1 MKAFG
6 KQGTTLASI
15 GLVLGAAAAVTTL
28 DGCDGEN
35 GICGPCGSVATGQL
49 SISGDARLDGFF
61 AALADLQAATGS
73 ISADFDANIVA
84 LAEVYGMVEAG
95 ADVQVDAAF
104 VDQLIGTIRA
114 DINANISG
122 GVSIEYVPARCQ
134 ASLNVAVE
142 AQASCEANAGCE
154 CEVEVDPGEVAV
166 SCEGTCQGSCS
177 AGCEGDISCRAP
189 SAGFQCD
196 AMCEGACEL
205 TAAAACEG
213 TCRGTCD
220 GECSLMN
227 AQGECEGSCSGMCQ
241 GTCEVSG
248 GASCQGTCHGTCRGN
263 FDPGGCEGEVQCSGS
278 CMGECSGSCEGSFEP
293 PSASAECECEAS
305 ADCNAQASAQA
316 EANIECTPPSFD
328 LVFEFNAGLDAA
340 AQANFVARLG
350 ELRVRGVAILQGLA
364 RARALI
370 DGEVNGEVVFDP
382 APFARING
390 EFNALV
396 SAGLSGEFEIAPGRI
411 DCVLPAIREAVDI
424 VGEIGTEFTAS
435 LQAQASFSAFLLNPQ
450 G

>member
-1 MKAFG
+1 MKAFR

-15 GLVLGAAAAVTTL
+15 GLVLGAAAGVTTL
-28 DGCDGEN
+28 EGCDGEN
-35 GICGPCGSVATGQL
+35 GICGPCGSISTGQL

-73 ISADFDANIVA
+73 ISGEFDANIVA

-95 ADVQVDAAF
+95 ADVNVDGAF
-104 VDQLIGTIRA
+104 VDELIATIRA
-114 DINANISG
+114 DINGSISG
-122 GVSIEYVPARCQ
+122 GVSIDYVPARCS

-154 CEVEVDPGEVAV
+154 CEAQVDPGQASVA
-166 SCEGTCQGSCS
+166 CEGKCEGSCS
-177 AGCEGDISCRAP
+177 AECMGDIACQAP
-189 SAGFQCD
+189 SAGFECT

-205 TAAAACEG
+205 TAAASCEG
-213 TCRGTCD
+213 TCRGSCD
-220 GECSLMN
+220 GTCSLTN
-227 AQGECEGSCSGMCQ
+227 AQGECEGSCDGMCE

-248 GASCQGTCHGTCRGN
+248 GASCSGTCHGTCRGD
-263 FDPGGCEGEVQCSGS
+263 FDPGGCEGSVQCSGE
-278 CMGECSGSCEGSFEP
+278 CTGECGGSCEGSFEP

-328 LVFEFNAGLDAA
+328 LRYEFNGSLDAA
-340 AQANFVARLG
+340 GQAAFVARLG
-350 ELRVRGVAILQGLA
+350 ELRVRGVAILQGFA

-382 APFARING
+382 APFARIQG
-390 EFNALV
+390 EFSALV

-411 DCVLPAIREAVDI
+411 DCVIPAIQEAVSV

-435 LQAQASFSAFLLNPQ
+435 LSAQASFTAFLLNPA
-450 G
+450 